1 MTGISDKIAR
11 RIRAHGK
18 GKWVC
23 SAKDFLDIGSRMAV
37 DQALSRLV
45 KAGDLRRVGHGLYD
59 LPRTSVTLNRPA
71 PTNLDEAVAAVAR
84 RDNIRIMPD
93 GIVAANRLGLTTAV
107 PAKADYVTDGATRTV
122 KIDGWTIRLRHARPT
137 IMNWAG
143 RPGAPVVQAL
153 HWLGPRASDDP
164 QTVAILRRRLPDSV
178 KRDLVKGTSSLP
190 DWAASIVNKIVD
202 QPHTDT

>member
-1 MTGISDKIAR
+1 MTGISDKIVR

-59 LPRTSVTLNRPA
+59 LPRMSVTLNRPA
-71 PTNLDEAVAAVAR
+71 PTNLDAAVAALAR

-93 GIVAANRLGLTTAV
+93 GIVAASRLGLTTAV
-107 PAKADYVTDGATRTV
+107 PAKADYVTDGATRIV
-122 KIDGWTIRLRHARPT
+122 KIDGWTIRLNHAHPS

-153 HWLGPRASDDP
+153 HWLGPSASDDP
-164 QTVAILRRRLPDSV
+164 KIVAILRKRLSDSV
-178 KRDLVKGTSSLP
+178 KRDLEKGTSSLP
-190 DWAASIVNKIVD
+190 DWAVSIVNKIVD
-202 QPHTDT
+202 QPHADA